1 MSVPSATDRLPVPHI
16 DPATM
21 RWLLLHEARVHATPG
36 RDLRDLDDA
45 ILLHD
50 PLEPDPFWNRL
61 EAIRWPDDPAGFDRR
76 LAEALVLFAAL
87 GRQPHVWGAPLHDEP
102 TDLGARLLSNG
113 FIDMG
118 GSDVMVLVDPR
129 PARSAAIEGYPR
141 NVEVERMTGL
151 IGPRAD
157 AASAAVVGVLLDAF
171 EVEPE
176 RRAAVEAETV
186 ASLGHPSFTHYLVR
200 LDGVPAAVARRATF
214 DGASYLSSIGTA
226 SWARRQGLGRLVTVS
241 AVADAVTAG
250 SDWTYLG
257 VFADNA
263 GAIGLYRSIGFERV
277 GRSSPD
283 LLLV

>member
-21 RWLLLHEARVHATPG
+21 RRLLLHEARVHATPG

-45 ILLHD
+45 LLLHD

-61 EAIRWPDDPAGFDRR
+61 EAIRWPDEPAAFDRR

-87 GRQPHVWGAPLHDEP
+87 GRQPHVWGAPLHDTP
-102 TDLGARLLSNG
+102 TDLIARLLSNG
-113 FIDMG
+113 FVDMG
-118 GSDVMVLVDPR
+118 GSDVMVLVDLR
-129 PARSAAIEGYPR
+129 PARSAVVAARPPT
-141 NVEVERMTGL
+141 VELERMSGL
-151 IGPRAD
+151 VGPVAE
-157 AASAAVVGVLLDAF
+157 AAATAVVGVLLDAF

-176 RRAAVEAETV
+176 RRAAIEAETV

-200 LDGVPAAVARRATF
+200 LDGEPAAVARRATF

-226 SWARRQGLGRLVTVS
+226 SWARQRGLGRLVTVS
-241 AVADAVTAG
+241 AVADAVMAG
-250 SDWTYLG
+250 SEWTYLG
-257 VFADNA
+257 VFADNT

-283 LLLV
+283 LLFV

>member
-1 MSVPSATDRLPVPHI
+1 
-16 DPATM
+16 M

-50 PLEPDPFWNRL
+50 PIEPDPFWNRF
-61 EAIRWPDDPAGFDRR
+61 EAIRWPDEPTAFDRR

-87 GRQPHVWGAPLHDEP
+87 GRQPHFWGAPLHDTP
-102 TDLGARLLSNG
+102 TDLSARLLSNG

-129 PARSAAIEGYPR
+129 PARSAGIAAHPPR
-141 NVEVERMTGL
+141 MELERMTGL
-151 IGPRAD
+151 VGPRAE
-157 AASAAVVGVLLDAF
+157 SAAGTIAGVLIDAF

-176 RRAAVEAETV
+176 RRASIEVETV
-186 ASLGHPSFTHYLVR
+186 ASLGFPWFTHYLVR
-200 LDGVPAAVARRATF
+200 LDGEPAAVARRATF

-226 SWARRQGLGRLVTVS
+226 RWARQQGLGRLVTVA

-263 GAIGLYRSIGFERV
+263 GAIGLYRSVGFERV